1 MALKMKSE
9 VQEMLAAGYDQD
21 QILAYFESSYGEFV
35 RLKPPLRGV
44 NWLVWV
50 APFLGLVIGSVVVV
64 WALRQPRRATTAS
77 VPEPVASGPPSA
89 DTLPD
94 DPALAFYVLKAR
106 ELAYGAPEGRR
117 AKTEG
122 S

>member
-1 MALKMKSE
+1 MALKMKTE
-9 VQEMLAAGYDQD
+9 VKEMLAAGYDQD

-44 NWLVWV
+44 NWLVWI
-50 APFLGLVIGSVVVV
+50 APFLGLVLGGAVVV
-64 WALRQPRRATTAS
+64 WALRQPRQPTPDS
-77 VPEPVASGPPSA
+77 VPEPVLSGPPSA

-94 DPALAFYVLKAR
+94 DPKLASYVLKAR
-106 ELAYGAPEGRR
+106 ELAYGSSGGGHT
-117 AKTEG
+117 KTEG

>member
-1 MALKMKSE
+1 MALKMKTE
-9 VQEMLAAGYDQD
+9 VKEMLAAGYDQD

-50 APFLGLVIGSVVVV
+50 APLLGLVLGGAVVV
-64 WALRQPRRATTAS
+64 WALRPPRRPPAAA
-77 VPEPVASGPPSA
+77 EPVATGLPRA

-94 DPALAFYVLKAR
+94 DPKLASYVLKAR
-106 ELAYGAPEGRR
+106 ELAYGSSGHGRPKPEG
-117 AKTEG
+117 

>member
-9 VQEMLAAGYDQD
+9 VKEMLAAGYDQE

-50 APFLGLVIGSVVVV
+50 APFLGLVLGGVVVV
-64 WALRQPRRATTAS
+64 WALRQPRRATSTSVQEPIAS
-77 VPEPVASGPPSA
+77 EPPSA

-94 DPALAFYVLKAR
+94 DPTLAAYVLKAR
-106 ELAYGAPEGRR
+106 ELAYRAPGGRR

>member
-1 MALKMKSE
+1 
-9 VQEMLAAGYDQD
+9 MLAAGYDQD

-50 APFLGLVIGSVVVV
+50 APFLGLALGGGVVV
-64 WALRQPRRATTAS
+64 WALRQPRQSATATA
-77 VPEPVASGPPSA
+77 PEAGASSLPSA

-94 DPALAFYVLKAR
+94 DPTLASYVLKAR

-117 AKTEG
+117 PKTEG